1 LQENSDQNRKRAE
14 AAFKKEERARDG
26 AKAMMEYEAETRAVR
41 EKTARLGRFDWR
53 CKRRMS
59 DGSRTPAWRDAVT
72 GVAFGVL
79 VFVALIA
86 VLVVGV
92 VILDYGF

>member
-1 LQENSDQNRKRAE
+1 
-14 AAFKKEERARDG
+14 
-26 AKAMMEYEAETRAVR
+26 
-41 EKTARLGRFDWR
+41 
-53 CKRRMS
+53 MS